1 MSKFFRYFCF
11 FLVGTLYTFLCGGWV
26 YAVSLEGHEVKG
38 SSYKDRYG
46 ISLPDESAGVS
57 NESSD
62 TKTDPGENP
71 VLNQSGTSTDKL
83 TDPTDKK
90 KVEKQESDIKDVLG
104 QDRDSLPAKNKKVDA
119 GVASEKQAETLL
131 AFGSVEEKKFSNYKE
146 LKIHL
151 IELISSA
158 TKRIY
163 ISTDLF
169 ADPDLASSLFVAKF
183 KKIDV
188 IVLLDPQQS
197 SNYRSK
203 VSFFLD
209 NGIPVYSRAKS
220 FHTKYK
226 TLFIIDQGM
235 YTYKYSLSSDTHDS
249 YMLYEF
255 LNFNLTSI
263 VEEFTVFKDSS
274 TNPQSLKRPRLP
286 NVKVSSGSSA
296 AKTYNKS
303 AKGVSSRNEG
313 VTNIEESVYE
323 YDRYPQQRVA
333 PSGVDTKLPKELKST
348 KR

>member
-1 MSKFFRYFCF
+1 MSKVFGYFCF
-11 FLVGTLYTFLCGGWV
+11 FLVGAIGTLLCDVWV
-26 YAVSLEGHEVKG
+26 YAVSLENHEEKG
-38 SSYKDRYG
+38 SSYQDRYG
-46 ISLPDESAGVS
+46 IDLP

-62 TKTDPGENP
+62 TTTNIDPKSDPVINQTGSIDGKKDPLVSQPVKKQAFNIKEVLDQNTDSSYG
-71 VLNQSGTSTDKL
+71 K
-83 TDPTDKK
+83 DKK
-90 KVEKQESDIKDVLG
+90 EEDKFKDSYQTG
-104 QDRDSLPAKNKKVDA
+104 
-119 GVASEKQAETLL
+119 TLL
-131 AFGSVEEKKFSNYKE
+131 ALGSVHEKSFSDFKE

-188 IVLLDPQQS
+188 MVLLDPRQS

-235 YTYKYSLSSDTHDS
+235 YTYKYSLSSDTQDN
-249 YMLYEF
+249 YILYEF

-263 VEEFTVFKDSS
+263 VEEFIVFKDSS
-274 TNPQSLKRPRLP
+274 SNPQSLRRPRLP
-286 NVKVSSGSSA
+286 SVKVSSGNSA

-303 AKGVSSRNEG
+303 SGGGTSITEG

-333 PSGVDTKLPKELKST
+333 PLGVDTRLPKELKST